1 MIDPRIILSLRA
13 LARDEC
19 AYCQNGFCLKTD
31 ERCHLIREDCDTLR
45 DGLIACDYFYES
57 VLPAGW
63 NLTDLIAYS
72 LWYAEADADEDL
84 MFRTFFSSSLSE
96 IETPAHNRF
105 DWLLLV

>member
-45 DGLIACDYFYES
+45 A
-57 VLPAGW
+57 
-63 NLTDLIAYS
+63 DLIAYS

-84 MFRTFFSSSLSE
+84 
-96 IETPAHNRF
+96 
-105 DWLLLV
+105 LLK

>member
-1 MIDPRIILSLRA
+1 MIDPRTILSLRA

-63 NLTDLIAYS
+63 NLTDLIAYA

-84 MFRTFFSSSLSE
+84 
-96 IETPAHNRF
+96 
-105 DWLLLV
+105 LLK